1 MSYVK
6 QVFPLLQCWLH
17 GGSFPPTCTPREA
30 ATTYLMAVYT
40 QTLHSNNMDR
50 NNMPGG
56 RQIKNEVILAVSF
69 QPFKGGEPKLVP
81 SDATLS

>member
-56 RQIKNEVILAVSF
+56 RQIKDEVILAVSF
-69 QPFKGGEPKLVP
+69 QPFKGVTQTG
-81 SDATLS
+81 SH